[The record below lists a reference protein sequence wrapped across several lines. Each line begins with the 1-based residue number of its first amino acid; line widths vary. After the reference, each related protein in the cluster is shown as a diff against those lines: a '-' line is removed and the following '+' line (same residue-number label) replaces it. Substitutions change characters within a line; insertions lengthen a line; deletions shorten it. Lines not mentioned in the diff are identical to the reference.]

1 MHILI
6 CGGRTF
12 TDKQLFLQKMAEIEQ
27 KYGPFHPTAT
37 VIINGGARGA
47 DTLAAE
53 YGYSHCFAVRTFHA
67 DWQKYGKAAGALRNQ
82 EMLDKGQPDIVIAF
96 PGGSGTADMI
106 ARAKKQ
112 NVLFEEIT
120 V

>member
-1 MHILI
+1 MRILV

-27 KYGPFHPTAT
+27 KYGPFRPTAT

-53 YGYSHCFAVRTFHA
+53 YGYSRCFAVRTFHA
-67 DWQKYGKAAGALRNQ
+67 DWAKFGKRAGGLRNQ
-82 EMLDKGQPDIVIAF
+82 QMLDEAKPDLVIAF
-96 PGGSGTADMI
+96 PGGVGTADMV
-106 ARAKKQ
+106 ARAKWQ
-112 NVLFEEIT
+112 NVPLEEIT
-120 V
+120 L